1 MGKPGPHLILFELCL
16 NEVKTKANQVGN
28 DQVVSVMRALSER
41 SEDKSHFKLAKVSI
55 GDEREIKCGSTVTE
69 YIGHV

>member
-1 MGKPGPHLILFELCL
+1 MGKPGPHLILF
-16 NEVKTKANQVGN
+16 G
-28 DQVVSVMRALSER
+28 ALSER